1 MAVTNS
7 NLINFC
13 LDGCQMHNRNA
24 TKLLF
29 SAEMMLLYTFILS
42 MCLQTA
48 SSHCLISCCRFP
60 WLWKLDTIVGMMPRP
75 LLPFSF
81 ICHCLAMP
89 FCGCVAEY
97 CENVDWR
104 PLNLLVPV
112 HTNSLNTVNLS
123 LFSVCMLA
131 FFAKNVYW
139 AANLFLCFNSLL
151 AAPAVSIALPVRQSF

>member
-1 MAVTNS
+1 
-7 NLINFC
+7 
-13 LDGCQMHNRNA
+13 
-24 TKLLF
+24 
-29 SAEMMLLYTFILS
+29 MLLYTFILS
-42 MCLQTA
+42 MCLQMA

-60 WLWKLDTIVGMMPRP
+60 WLWKLHTVVGMMPRP

-81 ICHCLAMP
+81 ICHCLEMP

-123 LFSVCMLA
+123 LFSVRMLA

-151 AAPAVSIALPVRQSF
+151 AAPAASIALPVRQSF